1 MSVCI
6 SFSFF
11 FLLLKSFFL
20 CCVLLFNGGVVGILW
35 FCFVGVVAIFA
46 VFSYMCNIFMSLY
59 YMNLFRCYYYHYY

>member
-11 FLLLKSFFL
+11 SSFEIFFFL
-20 CCVLLFNGGVVGILW
+20 CCVLVFNGGVVGILW

-46 VFSYMCNIFMSLY
+46 VFIYV
-59 YMNLFRCYYYHYY
+59 